1 MKIEN
6 FKNQIWFKQLYW
18 IYNPNWDSKCYI
30 LVFNNKFSTINWN
43 TKFILKL
50 NLVMKIQKW
59 IKLSNKMTINTIICE
74 VIYAMFWHN
83 VHSH

>member
-30 LVFNNKFSTINWN
+30 LVFNDKIIIINWN
-43 TKFILKL
+43 SKFIKKP
-50 NLVMKIQKW
+50 NLVMKIKKW
-59 IKLSNKMTINTIICE
+59 IKLSNEMKVGKYVGIT
-74 VIYAMFWHN
+74 Y
-83 VHSH
+83 